1 MGDFNLALVIVAIVV
16 CIIVFLFNVYLL
28 VNYQHPDDVNQ
39 AYFPKFVV
47 VFGLSIAAISI
58 LMLPADVANRQAC
71 RHAIYNG
78 ACNLTLPMKT
88 LWLAIYIVDAVLV
101 FFVIPFAMFYYEG
114 DQDKSIGKRIKSALL
129 WMVTT
134 AIVCALILGILYG
147 LIGKVDFTVR
157 HLSSSTTSFP
167 SSWGDLNSGQQC
179 IGGSGVHQC
188 SAYSASPS
196 SEKTWTMRATFPE
209 YVVALATIVGSVL
222 FAIFGGVGIA
232 CLPLGLIFSFIRR
245 PKAVITRSQYIKE
258 ATELG
263 KKAKELKK
271 AAESLR
277 QEERS
282 GSKGRKFRKNV
293 KEVEKELFQLEE
305 DVKLLEEM
313 YPQGEKAETSWAL
326 TVLGYLAKLVLGILG
341 LIVSVAWVAHIII
354 YLLVDP
360 PLSPFLNEVFIK
372 LDNVW
377 GLLGTAAF
385 AFFCFYLLLAVI
397 AGAMMLGLR
406 LVFITIHPMK
416 WGGTLMNSFL
426 FNVGLILLCSI
437 SVIQFCSTAFA
448 YYAQATAAQEIFGH
462 TLESLRG
469 IKYLYKYNVFQIA
482 FVVLAGLTFVYYAAF
497 VIAMTMI
504 LGVYGSRNHVLGPE
518 SSLVFQPSPLFV
530 QYVKVENLE
539 SKPGPMLYGSYTY
552 PPPDMVT
559 TWAQTLNVAILSN
572 SHKAKVEGLTE
583 WLEHP
588 TYPNTT
594 LSWNVI
600 HGTGIITQE
609 IFKSSSYYVALGSFN
624 EEEAESTSND
634 DWFVKL
640 SYGPRWVTYIIGIVG
655 VTLLMF
661 WCFNFLSKF
670 RYAHEDR
677 GVRYEEPAP
686 QRDHLLSSSGSSYD
700 SMSQGDE
707 DLDFTIDGMSL
718 GDDEAS
724 NNSRRLCAICFD
736 APRECFFLPCG
747 HCVAC
752 FACGTRIAEA
762 SGTCPVCRR
771 NMKKVRKIFTA

>member
-16 CIIVFLFNVYLL
+16 CVIVFLFNVYLL
-28 VNYQHPDDVNQ
+28 VNFQHPDDVNQ

-47 VFGLSIAAISI
+47 VLGLSVAAISI

-78 ACNLTLPMKT
+78 ACNLTLPMKD
-88 LWLAIYIVDAVLV
+88 LWLAIYILDAVLV

-114 DQDKSIGKRIKSALL
+114 DQDNT
-129 WMVTT
+129 W
-134 AIVCALILGILYG
+134 
-147 LIGKVDFTVR
+147 DF
-157 HLSSSTTSFP
+157 
-167 SSWGDLNSGQQC
+167 NSGQQC
-179 IGGSGVHQC
+179 IGNTHQC
-188 SAYSASPS
+188 SAFTASPS
-196 SEKTWTMRATFPE
+196 SEKTWTMRTTFPE

-271 AAESLR
+271 AAESLH

-293 KEVEKELFQLEE
+293 KSVEKELFQLEE

-313 YPQGEKAETSWAL
+313 YPQGEKAETTWAL
-326 TVLGYLAKLVLGILG
+326 TVLGYLAKFVLGILG
-341 LIVSVAWVAHIII
+341 FIVSVAWVAHIII
-354 YLLVDP
+354 YLLIDP

-372 LDNVW
+372 LDDIW

-416 WGGTLMNSFL
+416 WGATLMNSFL

-482 FVVLAGLTFVYYAAF
+482 FVALAGLTFVYYAA
-497 VIAMTMI
+497 
-504 LGVYGSRNHVLGPE
+504 LGWRRKKPSGR
-518 SSLVFQPSPLFV
+518 FQ
-530 QYVKVENLE
+530 
-539 SKPGPMLYGSYTY
+539 
-552 PPPDMVT
+552 
-559 TWAQTLNVAILSN
+559 LS
-572 SHKAKVEGLTE
+572 T
-583 WLEHP
+583 
-588 TYPNTT
+588 
-594 LSWNVI
+594 
-600 HGTGIITQE
+600 
-609 IFKSSSYYVALGSFN
+609 
-624 EEEAESTSND
+624 
-634 DWFVKL
+634 
-640 SYGPRWVTYIIGIVG
+640 
-655 VTLLMF
+655 
-661 WCFNFLSKF
+661 
-670 RYAHEDR
+670 
-677 GVRYEEPAP
+677 
-686 QRDHLLSSSGSSYD
+686 
-700 SMSQGDE
+700 
-707 DLDFTIDGMSL
+707 
-718 GDDEAS
+718 
-724 NNSRRLCAICFD
+724 
-736 APRECFFLPCG
+736 
-747 HCVAC
+747 
-752 FACGTRIAEA
+752 
-762 SGTCPVCRR
+762 
-771 NMKKVRKIFTA
+771 